1 MTDIS
6 STTWSRFLDLEATFE
21 WYLFD
26 QHCLQVSDGGNKGG
40 SSGWEFCVSVE
51 A

>member
-6 STTWSRFLDLEATFE
+6 SATRSRFLDLEATFE
-21 WYLFD
+21 RYLFD
-26 QHCLQVSDGGNKGG
+26 QYCLQVSDGGNKGG
-40 SSGWEFCVSVE
+40 SSGWELCVSVE